1 MRQSFSPDLAA
12 AQQCPVS
19 IVHASRKHARQDI
32 SFRKKMLSSPLKGKA
47 LILAIAAFITAH
59 GSTAQILLPP
69 EGKGF
74 STVQKFNPRFIAENR
89 IASVRAETE
98 TKKDGDRIR
107 KTHLHT
113 VRNFNKSGKTE
124 LIAEIHTKRR
134 DTAIT
139 AYSYAE
145 DRLKCEVKNDV
156 AGLFSYCYTYKD
168 GMPEERKYARI
179 SRSGS
184 LTDGRFSGKETKIT
198 TEKYTHVRYDNQL
211 HTTLYNSAGRPYQK
225 EIRYFDAHGYLLKY
239 LRTFVMTSERFEE
252 VYTYN
257 AMGLLASI
265 ETSAGRS
272 DHKTEYTYDAA
283 GNLLTENRFENG
295 SQVYRK
301 EFVYEGA
308 DMMLRAELV
317 RRDADEMLEIIT
329 YDYSYQ

>member
-1 MRQSFSPDLAA
+1 MA
-12 AQQCPVS
+12 S
-19 IVHASRKHARQDI
+19 ISVVFKS
-32 SFRKKMLSSPLKGKA
+32 
-47 LILAIAAFITAH
+47 LIPAIAACITAQACV
-59 GSTAQILLPP
+59 AQILLPP

-74 STVQKFNPRFIAENR
+74 STVQKFNPQFIAENR

-113 VRNFNKSGKTE
+113 VRNFNKAGKTE

-139 AYSYAE
+139 AYSYIE
-145 DRLKCEVKNDV
+145 DRLECEVKNDA
-156 AGLFSYCYTYKD
+156 AGLFSYCYTYKE
-168 GMPEERKYARI
+168 GMPAERKYARI

-184 LTDGRFSGKETKIT
+184 LTDRRFSGKETKIT
-198 TEKYTHVRYDNQL
+198 TEKYTHTRYENQL

-225 EIRYFDAHGYLLKY
+225 EIRYFDTHGYLLKY
-239 LRTFVMTSERFEE
+239 LRTFVMTSERHEE

-257 AMGLLASI
+257 ALGLLASI
-265 ETSAGRS
+265 ETSANRS
-272 DHKTEYTYDAA
+272 EYKTEYTYDAA

-295 SQVYRK
+295 IPAYRK
-301 EFVYEGA
+301 EYVYEGT

-329 YDYSYQ
+329 YDYTYQ